1 MKNTDKALIFTS
13 LTHLLLKKKEN
24 IRLKVIDVGG
34 GGDPKRGA
42 SIKNGFQKL
51 PPEFNKK
58 SATKLQPGTNISL
71 KLKTFSHSLLYLWN
85 IGQVK
90 NRLKG

>member
-1 MKNTDKALIFTS
+1 MKNNDKALIFTS
-13 LTHLLLKKKEN
+13 LTHHLLKKREYQ
-24 IRLKVIDVGG
+24 IGLKAVDVGR

-71 KLKTFSHSLLYLWN
+71 KLKTFSH
-85 IGQVK
+85 
-90 NRLKG
+90 

>member
-1 MKNTDKALIFTS
+1 
-13 LTHLLLKKKEN
+13 
-24 IRLKVIDVGG
+24 LKVVDVGR
-34 GGDPKRGA
+34 GGDPKGGA

-71 KLKTFSHSLLYLWN
+71 KLKSLSHSPFCLWN
-85 IGQVK
+85 IGQVE
-90 NRLKG
+90 NRLEG

>member
-1 MKNTDKALIFTS
+1 MK
-13 LTHLLLKKKEN
+13 
-24 IRLKVIDVGG
+24 VVDVGR
-34 GGDPKRGA
+34 GGDPKGGA

-58 SATKLQPGTNISL
+58 SATKLQLGTNISL
-71 KLKTFSHSLLYLWN
+71 KLITFSHSAICLWN
-85 IGQVK
+85 IEQVE